1 MRHGR
6 KSRNPAPRPDPA
18 ARAAARAAKVA
29 VASGP
34 APHVLHIDAHLLVID
49 KPAGLAVHAG
59 PRTPAS
65 LDDLLPALTFG
76 FHRPPQPAHR
86 LDRDTSGCLVLGRN
100 PRAVKRLAAL
110 FEAGAIAK
118 TYWAAVSPPPAGDEG
133 VVDSPLSKVSTR
145 AAGWRVVVDPRGKP
159 ARTRWRV
166 LARQGDRALV
176 EFRPETGRTHQ
187 VRVHAA
193 HLGCPLLG
201 DPVYGRTPGAMQLHA
216 RAVAIPFY
224 EGQPPVAVTA
234 PIPAHMADLGFGDDF
249 A

>member
-6 KSRNPAPRPDPA
+6 KSRIPAPRTAAPA
-18 ARAAARAAKVA
+18 AGAL
-29 VASGP
+29 P
-34 APHVLHIDAHLLVID
+34 APPVLHIDAHLLVID

-59 PRTPAS
+59 PRTPDS
-65 LDDLLPALTFG
+65 LDNLLPALTFG
-76 FHRPPQPAHR
+76 FHRLPQPVHR

-100 PRAVKRLAAL
+100 PKAVKRLGAL
-110 FEAGAIAK
+110 FEAGAVAK
-118 TYWAAVSPPPAGDEG
+118 TYWAAVSPAPADDAGIIDA
-133 VVDSPLSKVSTR
+133 PLAKVSSK
-145 AAGWRVVVDPRGKP
+145 AAGWRVIVDPRGKP

-166 LARQGDRALV
+166 LARRPDCALV

-193 HLGCPLLG
+193 HLGGAILG
-201 DPVYGRTPGAMQLHA
+201 DPVYGRVPGPMQLHA

-224 EGQPPVAVTA
+224 EGQPPVVITG
-234 PIPAHMADLGFGDDF
+234 PPPQHMLDLGFGADF